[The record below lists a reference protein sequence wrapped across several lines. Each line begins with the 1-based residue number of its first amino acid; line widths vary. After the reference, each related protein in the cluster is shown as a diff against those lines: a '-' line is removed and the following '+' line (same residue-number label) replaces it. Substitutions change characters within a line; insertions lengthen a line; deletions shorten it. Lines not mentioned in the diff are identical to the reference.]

1 MRVLVVEDDAEFASG
16 VVGALEQ
23 EGYACDSVPD
33 AAGARLLLA
42 HEHFDLVVLDI
53 GLADGC
59 GVNLL
64 RWQRGGRASGGTVS
78 EVPVVV
84 VSARDAVEDRLAALD
99 SGCDD
104 YLVKP
109 IDQRELTARIRTVL
123 RRTEGRGSSDIVVG
137 TMTIDTLR
145 RRVRFGDINV
155 ELSSR
160 EFALLRVLAARPG
173 SVLSKA
179 QLENALYSASG
190 EVESNAIEVH
200 IHNLRKKLGDS
211 MIRTLRGAGYALRVD
226 S

>member
-1 MRVLVVEDDAEFASG
+1 MRVLVVEDDADFASG
-16 VVGALEQ
+16 VIAALEQ
-23 EGYACDSVPD
+23 DGYACDTIPD
-33 AAGARLLLA
+33 AAGARLMLEC
-42 HEHFDLVVLDI
+42 EHFNLIVLDI

-59 GVNLL
+59 GVELL
-64 RWQRGGRASGGTVS
+64 RWQRGRPPSGRTPDD
-78 EVPVVV
+78 VPVVV
-84 VSARDAVEDRLAALD
+84 VSARDTVEDRLAALD

-109 IDQRELTARIRTVL
+109 IDKRELTARIRTVL
-123 RRTEGRGSSDIVVG
+123 RRAEGRGTSDIVVG
-137 TMTIDTLR
+137 SMIIDTLR
-145 RRVRFGDINV
+145 RTVRFGDINV

-173 SVLSKA
+173 SVLSKG

-200 IHNLRKKLGDS
+200 IHNLRKKLGERV
-211 MIRTLRGAGYALRVD
+211 IRTLRGAGYALRID